1 MAKKLGY
8 FLIILNV
15 VMAAYVFYLRPLSEI
30 DPMPEKNEIYPERIQ
45 IIQDLQLEAIDT
57 SDLGEADGSH

>member
-1 MAKKLGY
+1 
-8 FLIILNV
+8 
-15 VMAAYVFYLRPLSEI
+15 
-30 DPMPEKNEIYPERIQ
+30 MPEKNEIYPERIQ

>member
-15 VMAAYVFYLRPLSEI
+15 VMAIYVFYLRPLSEI

-45 IIQDLQLEAIDT
+45 IIQDDELKKIDA
-57 SDLGEADGSH
+57 SDLDDADSSI

>member
-15 VMAAYVFYLRPLSEI
+15 AMAIYVFYLRPLSEI

-45 IIQDLQLEAIDT
+45 IIQDDELEKIDT
-57 SDLGEADGSH
+57 SDLDDADSSI

>member
-15 VMAAYVFYLRPLSEI
+15 AMATYVFYLRPLSEI

-45 IIQDLQLEAIDT
+45 IIQDDELKKIDA
-57 SDLGEADGSH
+57 SDLDDADSSI

>member
-15 VMAAYVFYLRPLSEI
+15 VMAIYVFYLRPLSEI

-45 IIQDLQLEAIDT
+45 IIQDDELEKIDT
-57 SDLGEADGSH
+57 SDLDDADSSI